1 MFYKRKSNV
10 LYRDYGAFGFISDN
24 SNFSYQL
31 AGVDVE
37 SIGEKILS
45 ESGSIF
51 FAALAR
57 EPQSIECIAERIHKN
72 FIDIDLSTIIND
84 ATEFFS
90 SLEQDGFVFSG
101 ATFQECE
108 NSDPK
113 FSYKAT
119 NYPALKKYS
128 NTQEKSAETTHNY
141 FAEYYKGKPYLTS
154 LHIEISG
161 RCNERCVHCYIPHEM
176 KLNDIDSSLFYN
188 IVDQCK
194 ELRLL
199 HLTLSG
205 GEPMLHHD
213 FCAFLKKCRE
223 NDFSVN
229 VLTNLTLLNN
239 EILREMKANPLLGV
253 QVSLYSMD
261 ATIHDE
267 ITQVKNSFVKTMTG
281 IQLLIENDIPMQI
294 SCPIMKQNK
303 ASYRDVKRWAE
314 KYKIPVGD
322 DFTIIAK
329 YDHSTKNLCNR
340 LSIEEIDEII
350 NFDAIHEQGYLDRIE
365 ETIIKRRN
373 LSPEDNIC
381 SVCNSSICI
390 TETGN
395 AYPCAGWQDYIL
407 GNVNINSISEIWNN
421 SEKIKYLRN
430 IKVKD
435 FPKCLSCADKDYC
448 SMCLIRN
455 ANESITG
462 NPLDI
467 NDFFCKIVQLNKEI
481 AIKHKS

>member
-1 MFYKRKSNV
+1 MFFKRKSNV
-10 LYRDYGAFGFISDN
+10 LYRDYGTFGFISDN
-24 SNFSYQL
+24 SNFCYKL
-31 AGVDVE
+31 VGDDGE

-51 FAALAR
+51 FASLTR
-57 EPQSIECIAERIHKN
+57 EPQSIEGLAEKIRRS
-72 FIDIDLSTIIND
+72 FVDVDLFTIVND

-101 ATFQECE
+101 ATIQECE
-108 NSDPK
+108 NKDPK
-113 FSYKAT
+113 FTYKAPC
-119 NYPALKKYS
+119 YPALMRSS
-128 NTQEKSAETTHNY
+128 NTQEKSAGTTHNY
-141 FAEYYKGKPYLTS
+141 FAEYYKSNPYLTS

-176 KLNDIDSSLFYN
+176 KLNDINPSLFYN
-188 IVDQCK
+188 ILNQCK
-194 ELRLL
+194 DLRLL

-213 FCAFLKKCRE
+213 FCAFLRKCRE
-223 NDFSVN
+223 YDFSVN
-229 VLTNLTLLNN
+229 VLTNLTLLNVD
-239 EILREMKANPLLGV
+239 ILREMKANPLLGV
-253 QVSLYSMD
+253 QVSVYSMD
-261 ATIHDE
+261 AAIHDE
-267 ITQVKNSFVKTMTG
+267 ITQVKGSFEKTMAG
-281 IQLLIENDIPMQI
+281 IQMLIENDIPMQI

-303 ASYRDVKRWAE
+303 ESYRDVKRWAE
-314 KYKIPVGD
+314 KYRISVGD

-329 YDHSTKNLCNR
+329 YNHSTQNLCNR
-340 LSIEEIDEII
+340 LSIEEINEII
-350 NFDAIHEQGYLDRIE
+350 NYDATHEQGYFDRIE
-365 ETIIKRRN
+365 ETISRRKD

-407 GNVNINSISEIWNN
+407 GNVGINSISEIWNN
-421 SEKIKYLRN
+421 SEKTKYLRS
-430 IKVKD
+430 IKLKD

-455 ANESITG
+455 ANESETG

-467 NDFFCKIVQLNKEI
+467 NDFFCKIVKLNKEV